1 MKNKILFIIFF
12 TLLKSHFY
20 SQSSDVVTAQPT
32 IMVIPFAKEK
42 ESLRSVYENS
52 EILRIA
58 MTKAKE
64 AFDKRGV
71 NTIDLIAKI
80 KQTNNNSVLQ
90 EDQVSDFKDEVIASS
105 GADIYV
111 VVEASKNFSNSG
123 NSANVIL
130 TAYDAFSGESLANKT
145 SNSPKIYTDN
155 FEKLVEKAIE
165 NEIDNLLNTIQE
177 KFTLILENG
186 RSIVLTVGIENGTSL
201 TMDSE
206 INKDGDLLS
215 ELIEDW
221 MEQNSYKSQYHI
233 QGISKNKILFDLVKI
248 PIFGEDGKN
257 FRIRDF
263 TSKFR
268 KYLKLLN
275 FNSSQTIQGNNI
287 VFTISNASK

>member
-1 MKNKILFIIFF
+1 MKNIVFLILFFA
-12 TLLKSHFY
+12 LLKFSIFG
-20 SQSSDVVTAQPT
+20 QSTEVKTAQPT
-32 IMVIPFAKEK
+32 IMVIPFAKEN
-42 ESLRSVYENS
+42 ESLRTVYENS

-90 EDQVSDFKDEVIASS
+90 EGQESDFKDDVIAVS

-130 TAYDAFSGESLANKT
+130 SAYDAFSGESLANKT
-145 SNSPKIYTDN
+145 GNSPKIYTDN
-155 FEKLVEKAIE
+155 YEKLVEKAIE

-177 KFTLILENG
+177 KFTLIHENG
-186 RSIVLTVGIENGTSL
+186 RSIVLTIGVEAGSGLN
-201 TMDSE
+201 MDSE
-206 INKDGDLLS
+206 VNKEGDLLS
-215 ELIEDW
+215 ELIEEW
-221 MEQNSYKSQYHI
+221 VEKNAFKSQYHT
-233 QGISKNKILFDLVKI
+233 QGITANKIVFDLVKI
-248 PIFGEDGKN
+248 PVFGEDGNN

-268 KYLKLLN
+268 KYLKTLN
-275 FNSSQTIQGNNI
+275 LNSSQTVQGNNL
-287 VFTISNASK
+287 VFTISQASK